1 MRIKRQENKR
11 VKQER
16 KMRKG
21 SQAGNVPKKF
31 KMERGIRIALFTVA
45 VIAVIWFLLPLCLAV
60 SLSIGNL
67 TGLVVAVLLAAY
79 AVWMPGVHKILA
91 EWSRHRVKKWLV
103 RCVFGLIGL
112 IAVLVVIESTCMAV
126 AANKKSEEGAT
137 VVVLGCRVYGERASL
152 MLIERLETAYEYLT
166 EHEDAMC
173 VLSGG
178 QGPGESISEAE
189 CMYRYLVAKGID
201 PERLYKED
209 KSTDTRENLTYSK
222 KLIEE
227 QGLHPAITIVT
238 NEFHA
243 YRAGQIA
250 KSLGMEYGAVS
261 GRTAIWLFP
270 TYYVRELY
278 AILELWVLE

>member
-1 MRIKRQENKR
+1 VRIKRQENKR

-21 SQAGNVPKKF
+21 SQAGNVPKKI

-91 EWSRHRVKKWLV
+91 EWSRHRVKKWLA
-103 RCVFGLIGL
+103 RGVFGLIGL

-137 VVVLGCRVYGERASL
+137 VVVLGCRVYGERANQ
-152 MLIERLETAYEYLT
+152 MLIERLEAAYEYLT
-166 EHEDAMC
+166 EHEEAMC

-178 QGPGESISEAE
+178 KGPGESISEAE
-189 CMYRYLVAKGID
+189 CMYR
-201 PERLYKED
+201 
-209 KSTDTRENLTYSK
+209 
-222 KLIEE
+222 
-227 QGLHPAITIVT
+227 
-238 NEFHA
+238 
-243 YRAGQIA
+243 
-250 KSLGMEYGAVS
+250 
-261 GRTAIWLFP
+261 
-270 TYYVRELY
+270 
-278 AILELWVLE
+278 

>member
-1 MRIKRQENKR
+1 MEKNRRMKKEQKWLRI
-11 VKQER
+11 
-16 KMRKG
+16 
-21 SQAGNVPKKF
+21 S
-31 KMERGIRIALFTVA
+31 LLTLS
-45 VIAVIWFLLPLCLAV
+45 VIAFIWFLLPLCLAV
-60 SLSIGNL
+60 SLNIGNL
-67 TGLVVAVLLAAY
+67 TGLAVAALLFLY
-79 AVWMPGVHKILA
+79 ALFMPKVHRLIA
-91 EWSRHRVKKWLV
+91 EWSGHKIKKWLV
-103 RCVFGLIGL
+103 RGVFGLIGL
-112 IAVLVVIESTCMAV
+112 IAVLVVIESACMIS
-126 AANKKSEEGAT
+126 AATKKADEGAT

-152 MLIERLETAYEYLT
+152 MLIERLDAAYEYLT
-166 EHEDAMC
+166 EHEESMC

-201 PERLYKED
+201 PKRLYKED

-227 QGLHPAITIVT
+227 QGLNPVIAITT
-238 NEFHA
+238 SEFHE

-261 GRTAIWLFP
+261 GKTAIWLFP

-278 AILELWVLE
+278 AILAEWIFG